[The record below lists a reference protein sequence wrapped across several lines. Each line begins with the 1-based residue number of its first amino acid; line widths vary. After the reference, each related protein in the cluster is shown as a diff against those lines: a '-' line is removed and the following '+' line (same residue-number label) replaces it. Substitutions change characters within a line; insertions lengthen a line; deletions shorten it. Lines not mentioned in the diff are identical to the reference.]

1 MKKVVL
7 IGILF
12 WMTAYIT
19 KAQPTTA
26 PNIFPTVIIDND
38 TLAHVDLSEVTIFAK
53 ARFKSRQAEQQ
64 YWRMVARV
72 KKVYPYAKEAARLY
86 TKYQQEVP
94 ADAKR
99 REKRAY
105 VKKAEDELM
114 ALYGPKIKQ
123 MSISEGRILIK
134 LIDRQ
139 THTTSYELIDD
150 VKGAVPAFF
159 WQGVA
164 RIFGN
169 NLKSQ
174 YDPYGED
181 REIEHIIYCID
192 MGII

>member
-1 MKKVVL
+1 MKQIVL

-12 WMTAYIT
+12 WLSAYIA
-19 KAQPTTA
+19 KAQPTVA

-38 TLAHVDLSEVTIFAK
+38 TLAHVDLSEVTVFAK

-86 TKYQQEVP
+86 AKYQKEVP
-94 ADAKR
+94 EDAKR
-99 REKRAY
+99 RDKRAY

-123 MSISEGRILIK
+123 MSISEGRVLIK
-134 LIDRQ
+134 LIDRE
-139 THTTSYELIDD
+139 THATSYELIDD

-169 NLKSQ
+169 NLKSK

>member
-1 MKKVVL
+1 
-7 IGILF
+7 
-12 WMTAYIT
+12 
-19 KAQPTTA
+19 
-26 PNIFPTVIIDND
+26 
-38 TLAHVDLSEVTIFAK
+38 
-53 ARFKSRQAEQQ
+53 RFKSRQAEQQ